1 MQAAPSPPTPPP
13 IKHIEFKAL
22 ALLVLLLGLIIAS
35 VMYVMYARGVF
46 ERTQKLILV
55 ADDSEGITVG
65 SDLSFSGFPIGRVRR
80 IELADNGRAQIVIE
94 VAKKDARWLRT
105 SSIFTM
111 ERGVVGET
119 RLRAFT
125 GILTDPPLPEG
136 SVREVLRGD
145 ATAELPRL
153 LSTLRTVADNVE
165 RMTRADSSLNQSLDN
180 VQTLTGQ
187 VKDTLK
193 GRYGALGMALGNE
206 DNAKKVISVL
216 DHTNSLLGKADSRIF
231 GPRGLM
237 NDTQATVKELN
248 GILSDARVSL
258 KKVDAILIEA
268 QAVATNTRVVTTDL
282 GALRTE
288 VETSLRKVESL
299 VDEVNRKWPFRRDL
313 ELKLP

>member
-1 MQAAPSPPTPPP
+1 MQTPPSTP
-13 IKHIEFKAL
+13 PLKNVEFKAL
-22 ALLVLLLGLIIAS
+22 SLLILLLGLVIAS
-35 VMYVMYARGVF
+35 VMYLMYARGVF
-46 ERTQKLILV
+46 ERTQTLFLM

-80 IELADNGRAQIVIE
+80 IELAENGRAKIMIE

-111 ERGVVGET
+111 ERGLVGET

-153 LSTLRTVADNVE
+153 LSTMRTLADNLE
-165 RMTRADSSLNQSLDN
+165 RLTRSDSSLSQSLDN
-180 VQTLTGQ
+180 VQSLTGQ
-187 VKDTLK
+187 IKDSLK
-193 GRYGALGMALGNE
+193 GRYGALGIALGSE
-206 DNAKKVISVL
+206 ENAQKVIHIL
-216 DHTNSLLGKADSRIF
+216 DRTHSLLAKAEASIF

-237 NDTQATVKELN
+237 KDTQTTVQELN
-248 GILSDARVSL
+248 TILSEARLSL
-258 KKVDAILIEA
+258 KKVDAILIDA
-268 QAVATNTRVVTTDL
+268 QAIASNTRVATTDL
-282 GALRTE
+282 GALRAE
-288 VETSLRKVESL
+288 VEASLRKVELL
-299 VDEVNRKWPFRRDL
+299 VDEVNRKWPFRRES